1 MACSTNTYF
10 HSLEQSL
17 KEYIDY
23 GLIKELMHVRL
34 VFIYFIR
41 SNHSLT
47 QMITQL
53 LIQNNNDIVLSYFSN
68 NNLTIKKFYQL
79 TKQNVIILKILQ

>member
-10 HSLEQSL
+10 HSLDQSL

-34 VFIYFIR
+34 VFINFIR
-41 SNHSLT
+41 PNYFLT

-53 LIQNNNDIVLSYFSN
+53 LIQNNNNIVLSYFRN
-68 NNLTIKKFYQL
+68 NNLTVKKISQL